1 MGRGT
6 VAEGD
11 GGGAATSRHSPSV
24 SDYAA
29 ATSPSL
35 RDREDLSLRFS
46 LKPTHRSRP
55 LRYPARA
62 NQITCRA
69 PLPPARA
76 RTTTSSTAK
85 PAAVSR
91 RVNCA
96 SRAADQQG
104 RTPPGRSPAL
114 DPTHIATGPSVAV
127 RVDPG
132 GSRIMIHKTTTNNTA
147 SIAQQN
153 NN

>member
-6 VAEGD
+6 VAAGD

-62 NQITCRA
+62 TQIKCRA
-69 PLPPARA
+69 PLPPDRP
-76 RTTTSSTAK
+76 RPPTTSHAQ
-85 PAAVSR
+85 PAVVSR
-91 RVNCA
+91 RVNRA
-96 SRAADQQG
+96 SRAEQRRGGTECG
-104 RTPPGRSPAL
+104 RTVRSRV
-114 DPTHIATGPSVAV
+114 ATNHEK
-127 RVDPG
+127 
-132 GSRIMIHKTTTNNTA
+132 HK
-147 SIAQQN
+147 QH
-153 NN
+153 